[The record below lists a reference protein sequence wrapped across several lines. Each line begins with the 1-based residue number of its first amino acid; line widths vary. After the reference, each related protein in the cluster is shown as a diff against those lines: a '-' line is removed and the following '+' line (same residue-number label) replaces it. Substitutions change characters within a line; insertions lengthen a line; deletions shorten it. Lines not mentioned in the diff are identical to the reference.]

1 MYVDIIVCTIIYTV
15 YIYIFIMCITL
26 LECILVIYNFSQ
38 VCNVDS
44 AMLERNLVTNPVINK
59 ILYSLYQQNRTSIFL
74 SFPLLNVNY
83 VMHVYNSYFLCWK
96 MLDRFATKHQ
106 YSWVMD
112 SFVLPGI
119 CGCWRGKT
127 GIDIVNNNVLLC
139 I

>member
-74 SFPLLNVNY
+74 SLPLLNVNY
-83 VMHVYNSYFLCWK
+83 VMHVYNSYFLC
-96 MLDRFATKHQ
+96 
-106 YSWVMD
+106 
-112 SFVLPGI
+112 
-119 CGCWRGKT
+119 
-127 GIDIVNNNVLLC
+127 
-139 I
+139 